1 MQTVRRTQ
9 TAFEAIAK
17 WPPRLEVAR
26 KPIDSSHDGPMND
39 VVHGHCDS
47 RFSTVADALADEIAK
62 GEELGASIAL
72 DVEGELVVD
81 IWGGHADRAK
91 TVAWGEDTIANFFS
105 CTKTLTAL
113 AALIAIDRGLV
124 DAFAPVA
131 KYWPEFAE
139 NGKQDIEVRHLLS
152 HTSGVSGWA
161 APFGLTDIYD
171 WDKATRH
178 LAGQEPW
185 WPPGT
190 ASGYH
195 AINYGHLVGEVI
207 RRATGKTLKEFVRDE
222 IAEPL
227 GADVQIGAREADYH
241 RIAELIPPPPLDL
254 PLDAMPADHPMIKT
268 FASFPPDS
276 NGAEIAASEEWRRAD
291 IGGANGHG
299 NARALARALSP
310 ISLGGKANGVQLLN
324 PATIDLIFEEQSNGL
339 DLVLMIPLRFGIGF
353 GLPSPESVP
362 AIPAE
367 KICFWGGWGG
377 SMAVMDPDR
386 RATLTY
392 VMNKMGPGTT
402 GTERTIRYAQR
413 IYDAL
418 G

>member
-1 MQTVRRTQ
+1 MT
-9 TAFEAIAK
+9 
-17 WPPRLEVAR
+17 
-26 KPIDSSHDGPMND
+26 D

-47 RFSTVADALADEIAK
+47 RFSQVADALADELTN

-72 DVEGELVVD
+72 DVDGELVVD
-81 IWGGHADRAK
+81 VWAGHADRAE
-91 TVAWGEDTIANFFS
+91 TVPWRQDTIVNFFS

-131 KYWPEFAE
+131 KYWPEFAD

-152 HTSGVSGWA
+152 HTSGVSGWE
-161 APFGLTDIYD
+161 APFSIEDIYD
-171 WDKATRH
+171 WEKATSR
-178 LAGQEPW
+178 LARQVPW

-195 AINYGHLVGEVI
+195 AVNYGHLIGEVI

-222 IAEPL
+222 IAQPL
-227 GADVQIGAREADYH
+227 GADVQIGARHEDYH

-254 PLDAMPADHPMIKT
+254 PLDAMPVDHPMLKT
-268 FASFPPDS
+268 FASFPPDA
-276 NGAEIAASEEWRRAD
+276 NGAEIAASEGWRRAD

-299 NARALARALSP
+299 NARGLARALSP
-310 ISLGGKANGVQLLN
+310 ISLGGTAKGVQLLS
-324 PATIDLIFEEQSNGL
+324 PDTIDMIFEEQSNGP
-339 DLVLMIPLRFGIGF
+339 DMVLMIPLRFGIGF
-353 GLPSPESVP
+353 GLPCPASVP
-362 AIPAE
+362 AIPDE
-367 KICFWGGWGG
+367 RICFWGGWGG

-402 GTERTIRYAQR
+402 GTARTIRYAEL
-413 IYDAL
+413 IYEAL

>member
-1 MQTVRRTQ
+1 
-9 TAFEAIAK
+9 
-17 WPPRLEVAR
+17 
-26 KPIDSSHDGPMND
+26 MNNA
-39 VVHGHCDS
+39 VHGYCET
-47 RFSTVADALADEIAK
+47 RFSKIADALADELAK

-72 DVEGELVVD
+72 DIDGEVVVD

-91 TVAWGEDTIANFFS
+91 TVAWGQDTIVNFFS

-131 KYWPEFAE
+131 KYWAEFAD

-152 HTSGVSGWA
+152 HTSGVSGWEP
-161 APFGLTDIYD
+161 PFGIEDIYD
-171 WDKATRH
+171 WEKAASH
-178 LAGQEPW
+178 LARQAPW

-195 AINYGHLVGEVI
+195 VVNYGHPIGEVI

-222 IAEPL
+222 IAVPL
-227 GADVQIGAREADYH
+227 SADVQIGAREEDYG
-241 RIAELIPPPPLDL
+241 RIAELIPPPQLEL
-254 PLDAMPADHPMIKT
+254 PLDAMPADHPMTKT

-276 NGAEIAASEEWRRAD
+276 NGAAIAESTAWRRAD
-291 IGGANGHG
+291 IGAANGHG

-310 ISLGGKANGVQLLN
+310 ISLGGTVNGVQLLS
-324 PATIDLIFEEQSNGL
+324 PDTVDLIFEEQSNGM

-353 GLPSPESVP
+353 GLPCPESVP
-362 AIPAE
+362 AIPDG

-377 SMAVMDPDR
+377 SMAVMDLDR
-386 RATLTY
+386 RATITY

-402 GTERTIRYAQR
+402 GTARTIRYAEL
-413 IYDAL
+413 IYEAL

>member
-1 MQTVRRTQ
+1 MD
-9 TAFEAIAK
+9 TA
-17 WPPRLEVAR
+17 
-26 KPIDSSHDGPMND
+26 
-39 VVHGHCDS
+39 VHGHCDS
-47 RFSTVADALADEIAK
+47 RFSKVADALADEIAK

-72 DVEGELVVD
+72 DIDGDLVVD

-91 TVAWGEDTIANFFS
+91 TVPWGQDTIANFFS

-113 AALIAIDRGLV
+113 AALIAIDRGLI

-139 NGKQDIEVRHLLS
+139 NGKQDIEVRHLLA
-152 HTSGVSGWA
+152 HTSGVSGWEP
-161 APFGLTDIYD
+161 PFAIEDMYD
-171 WDKATRH
+171 WEKATSH
-178 LAGQEPW
+178 LARQAPW

-195 AINYGHLVGEVI
+195 AVNYGHLIGEVI

-222 IAEPL
+222 IASPL
-227 GADVQIGAREADYH
+227 GADVQIGARDKDYD
-241 RIAELIPPPPLDL
+241 RIAELIPPPPLDI

-268 FASFPPDS
+268 FASFPPDA
-276 NGAEIAASEEWRRAD
+276 NRAD
-291 IGGANGHG
+291 VGAANGHG

-310 ISLGGKANGVQLLN
+310 IALGGKVNGVQLLS
-324 PATIDLIFEEQSNGL
+324 PDTIDLIFDEQSNGV
-339 DLVLMIPLRFGIGF
+339 DVVLMIPLRFGIGF
-353 GLPSPESVP
+353 GLPCPESVP
-362 AIPAE
+362 AIPE
-367 KICFWGGWGG
+367 GKICFWGGWGG

-402 GTERTIRYAQR
+402 GTERTIRYAEL
-413 IYDAL
+413 IYDATA
-418 G
+418 

>member
-1 MQTVRRTQ
+1 
-9 TAFEAIAK
+9 
-17 WPPRLEVAR
+17 
-26 KPIDSSHDGPMND
+26 MND
-39 VVHGHCDS
+39 AVHGHCDS
-47 RFSTVADALADEIAK
+47 RFQKVADALAEEITT
-62 GEELGASIAL
+62 GEELGASIAV
-72 DVEGELVVD
+72 DIDGELVVD

-91 TVAWGEDTIANFFS
+91 TVGWGQDTIVNFFS

-152 HTSGVSGWA
+152 HTSGVSGWEP
-161 APFGLTDIYD
+161 PFSIEEIYD
-171 WDKATRH
+171 WDKATSH
-178 LAGQEPW
+178 LARQAPW

-195 AINYGHLVGEVI
+195 AVNYGHPIGEVI

-222 IAEPL
+222 IALPL
-227 GADVQIGAREADYH
+227 GADVQIGARDEDYG
-241 RIAELIPPPPLDL
+241 RIAELISPPPLDL

-276 NGAEIAASEEWRRAD
+276 NGAAIAETTAWRHAD
-291 IGGANGHG
+291 IGAANGHG

-310 ISLGGKANGVQLLN
+310 ISLGGTANGVQLLS
-324 PATIDLIFEEQSNGL
+324 PDTVDLIFEEQSNGM

-353 GLPSPESVP
+353 GLPTPESVP
-362 AIPAE
+362 AIPDE
-367 KICFWGGWGG
+367 RICFWGGWGG
-377 SMAVMDPDR
+377 SMAVMDPQR
-386 RATLTY
+386 RATITY

-402 GTERTIRYAQR
+402 GTERTVRYAQL